1 MSTNFSIKQNFNDLD
16 TSFFSNTNAIL
27 YKKLSVYRRNKMG
40 FFYEICVPL
49 TIICFGI
56 TIGTVINDN
65 RGTPPTVMDARLM
78 LPKTKVLFNPQM
90 VDALKSNLPTSV
102 FANNMKTD
110 GKMNVTYN
118 TNWTTNSSAS
128 VS

>member
-1 MSTNFSIKQNFNDLD
+1 
-16 TSFFSNTNAIL
+16 
-27 YKKLSVYRRNKMG
+27 
-40 FFYEICVPL
+40 
-49 TIICFGI
+49 
-56 TIGTVINDN
+56 
-65 RGTPPTVMDARLM
+65 MDAHLM

-90 VDALKSNLPTSV
+90 VDTLKSNLPTSV